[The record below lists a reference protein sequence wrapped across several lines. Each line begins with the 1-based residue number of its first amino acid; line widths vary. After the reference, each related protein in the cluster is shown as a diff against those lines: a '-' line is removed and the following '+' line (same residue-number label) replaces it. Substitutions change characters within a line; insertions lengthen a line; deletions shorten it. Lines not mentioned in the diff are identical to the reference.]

1 MAASKKEV
9 SSDSL
14 AERYRHSD
22 FLYSRNDQYKIAD
35 LHVFEKQSVEKIC

>member
-1 MAASKKEV
+1 MAASKEEV

-14 AERYRHSD
+14 AERYRHSY

-35 LHVFEKQSVEKIC
+35 LHVFEKQHVEKIC